1 MIIHTPNM
9 KKKYSKE
16 LVIGL
21 SVIAMMLILIF
32 GIDYLKGINVF
43 KASNY
48 YYASYTNVAGLA
60 QSAPVT
66 INGYKVGL
74 VREINYEY
82 DNPGHVKVEMSLDK
96 KLRVPQGTKAVLVCD
111 MLGTATIQLEMA
123 HNNNFHNVGDMLIGE
138 TAPGLLDGV
147 QKDVMPSLGSVME
160 KLDSLLSALNYIAT
174 NPALTNAVNRLD
186 DIMANVET
194 SSANLDRTMRS
205 MPSIASDAGVTMKN
219 VTEISKNLHSISSD
233 LSEVSA
239 QLKSTPIDS
248 TLNNVYQ
255 ITESLGDMT
264 RKLNSTNSSLGL
276 LLNDRGLYDNLNGSA
291 ASLDSLLRDVKKNP
305 KRYISIKLL

>member
-1 MIIHTPNM
+1 M

-16 LVIGL
+16 LIIGI
-21 SVIAMMLILIF
+21 SVAVMLLILIF
-32 GIDYLKGINVF
+32 GINYLKGINLF

-74 VREINYEY
+74 VREIDYEY
-82 DNPGHVKVEMSLDK
+82 DNPGHVRVEMSLDK
-96 KLRVPQGTKAVLVCD
+96 KLRVPKGTKAVLVCD
-111 MLGTATIQLEMA
+111 MLGTATIQLQMA
-123 HNNNFHNVGDMLIGE
+123 HNTDFHEIGDVLIGE

-147 QKDVMPSLGSVME
+147 QKDVMPSLGAVMA
-160 KLDSLLSALNYIAT
+160 KIDSLLTSLNYIVA
-174 NPALTNAVNRLD
+174 NPALVNSVNRLD
-186 DIMANVET
+186 DIMAHVET
-194 SSANLDRTMRS
+194 SSANLDRTLAS
-205 MPSIASDAGVTMKN
+205 MPVIASDAGVTMKN
-219 VTEISKNLHSISSD
+219 VTEISKNLHAISSD
-233 LSEVSA
+233 LSVVSA
-239 QLKSTPIDS
+239 QLKNMPVDS
-248 TLNNVYQ
+248 TLTNVYH
-255 ITESLGDMT
+255 ITESLEAMT
-264 RKLNSTNSSLGL
+264 KKLNSTNSSLGL

>member
-1 MIIHTPNM
+1 M

-194 SSANLDRTMRS
+194 SSANLDRTMKS

>member
-1 MIIHTPNM
+1 M

-160 KLDSLLSALNYIAT
+160 KLDSLLSALNDIAT

-194 SSANLDRTMRS
+194 SSANLDRTMKS

>member
-1 MIIHTPNM
+1 M

-239 QLKSTPIDS
+239 QLKNTPIDS

>member
-1 MIIHTPNM
+1 M

-16 LVIGL
+16 LIIGI
-21 SVIAMMLILIF
+21 SVAAMLLILIF
-32 GIDYLKGINVF
+32 GINYLKGINLF

-74 VREINYEY
+74 VREIDYEY
-82 DNPGHVKVEMSLDK
+82 NNPGHVRVEMSLDK
-96 KLRVPQGTKAVLVCD
+96 KLRVPKDTKAVLVCD
-111 MLGTATIQLEMA
+111 MLGTATIQLQMA
-123 HNNNFHNVGDMLIGE
+123 NSTDFHDVGDVLVGE

-147 QKDVMPSLGSVME
+147 QKDVMPSLGAVMT
-160 KLDSLLSALNYIAT
+160 KIDSLLTSLNYIVS
-174 NPALTNAVNRLD
+174 NPALVNSVNRLD
-186 DIMANVET
+186 DIMAHVET
-194 SSANLDRTMRS
+194 SSANLDKTLAS
-205 MPSIASDAGVTMKN
+205 MPLIATDAGVTMKN
-219 VTEISKNLHSISSD
+219 ATEISKNLQAISSD
-233 LSEVSA
+233 LSVVSS
-239 QLKSTPIDS
+239 QLKNMPIDS
-248 TLNNVYQ
+248 TLTNVYQ
-255 ITESLGDMT
+255 ITESLESMT
-264 RKLNSTNSSLGL
+264 KQLNSTNSSLGL

>member
-174 NPALTNAVNRLD
+174 NPALANAVNRLD

-194 SSANLDRTMRS
+194 SSANLDRTMKS

>member
-1 MIIHTPNM
+1 M

-21 SVIAMMLILIF
+21 SVAAMLLILIF
-32 GIDYLKGINVF
+32 GIDYLKGVNVF

-74 VREINYEY
+74 VREISYEY
-82 DNPGHVKVEMSLDK
+82 DNPGHIKVELSLDK
-96 KLRVPQGTKAVLVCD
+96 KLRVPKGTKAVLVCD
-111 MLGTATIQLEMA
+111 MLGTASIQLHMA
-123 HNNNFHNVGDMLIGE
+123 TSSDFHPVGDATIGE

-147 QKDVMPSLGSVME
+147 QKDVLPSLGSVMT
-160 KLDSLLSALNYIAT
+160 KIDSLLTALNAVVA
-174 NPALTNAVNRLD
+174 NPSLTGAVNRLD
-186 DIMANVET
+186 NIMANVET
-194 SSANLDRTMRS
+194 SSANLDRTMKA
-205 MPSIASDAGVTMKN
+205 MPTIASDAGTTMKN
-219 VTEISKNLHSISSD
+219 VTEISNSLRAISSD
-233 LSEVSA
+233 LSHVSA
-239 QLKSTPIDS
+239 QLKNMPIDS
-248 TLNNVYQ
+248 TLTNVHN
-255 ITESLGDMT
+255 ITESLDDMT
-264 RKLNSTNSSLGL
+264 KKLNSTNSSLGL

>member
-1 MIIHTPNM
+1 M

-96 KLRVPQGTKAVLVCD
+96 KLRVPKGTKAVLVCD

-123 HNNNFHNVGDMLIGE
+123 HNSDFHNVGDLLIGE

-147 QKDVMPSLGSVME
+147 QKDVMPSLGSVMT
-160 KLDSLLSALNYIAT
+160 KLDSLLSALNEIAT

-194 SSANLDRTMRS
+194 SSANLDRTMKS
-205 MPSIASDAGVTMKN
+205 MPAIASDAGVTMKN

-264 RKLNSTNSSLGL
+264 RKLNGTNSSLGL

>member
-1 MIIHTPNM
+1 M

-48 YYASYTNVAGLA
+48 YYASYSNVAGLA

-96 KLRVPQGTKAVLVCD
+96 KLRVPRGTKAVLVCD

>member
-1 MIIHTPNM
+1 M

-16 LVIGL
+16 LIIGI
-21 SVIAMMLILIF
+21 SVAVMLLILIF
-32 GIDYLKGINVF
+32 GINYLKGINLF

-74 VREINYEY
+74 VREIDYEY
-82 DNPGHVKVEMSLDK
+82 DNPGHVRVEMSLDK
-96 KLRVPQGTKAVLVCD
+96 KLRVPKGTKAVLVCD
-111 MLGTATIQLEMA
+111 MLGTATIQLQMA
-123 HNNNFHNVGDMLIGE
+123 HSTDFHEVGDMLIGE

-147 QKDVMPSLGSVME
+147 QKDVMPSLGAVMA
-160 KLDSLLSALNYIAT
+160 KIDSLLTSLNYIVS
-174 NPALTNAVNRLD
+174 NPALVNSVNRLD
-186 DIMANVET
+186 DIMAHVET
-194 SSANLDRTMRS
+194 SSANLDRTLAS
-205 MPSIASDAGVTMKN
+205 MPVIASDAGVTMKN
-219 VTEISKNLHSISSD
+219 VTEISKNLHTISSD
-233 LSEVSA
+233 LSVVSA
-239 QLKSTPIDS
+239 QLKNMPVDS
-248 TLNNVYQ
+248 TLTNVYH
-255 ITESLGDMT
+255 ITESLEAMT
-264 RKLNSTNSSLGL
+264 KKLNSTNSSLGL

>member
-1 MIIHTPNM
+1 M

-96 KLRVPQGTKAVLVCD
+96 KLRVPQGTKAVLLCD

>member
-1 MIIHTPNM
+1 M

-219 VTEISKNLHSISSD
+219 VTEISKNLHTISSD

-264 RKLNSTNSSLGL
+264 RKLNGTNSSLGL

>member
-1 MIIHTPNM
+1 M

-147 QKDVMPSLGSVME
+147 QKDVMPSLGSVIE

>member
-1 MIIHTPNM
+1 M

-194 SSANLDRTMRS
+194 SSANLDRTMKS

-255 ITESLGDMT
+255 LSL
-264 RKLNSTNSSLGL
+264 
-276 LLNDRGLYDNLNGSA
+276 
-291 ASLDSLLRDVKKNP
+291 
-305 KRYISIKLL
+305 IHI

>member
-1 MIIHTPNM
+1 M

-96 KLRVPQGTKAVLVCD
+96 KLRVPKGTKAVLVCD

-123 HNNNFHNVGDMLIGE
+123 HNSDFHNVGDLLIGE

-147 QKDVMPSLGSVME
+147 QKDVMPSLGSVMT
-160 KLDSLLSALNYIAT
+160 KLDSLLSDLNEIAT

-194 SSANLDRTMRS
+194 SSANLDRTMKS
-205 MPSIASDAGVTMKN
+205 MPAIASDAGVTMKN

-264 RKLNSTNSSLGL
+264 RKLNGTNSSLGL

>member
-1 MIIHTPNM
+1 M

-194 SSANLDRTMRS
+194 SSANLDRTMKS

-255 ITESLGDMT
+255 ITESLDDMT

>member
-1 MIIHTPNM
+1 M

-16 LVIGL
+16 LVIGI
-21 SVIAMMLILIF
+21 SVAAMLLVLIF
-32 GIDYLKGINVF
+32 GIDYLKGINLF

-48 YYASYTNVAGLA
+48 YYATYTNVAGLA

-82 DNPGHVKVEMSLDK
+82 DNPGHVRVELSLDK

-111 MLGTATIQLEMA
+111 MLGTASIQLHMA
-123 HNNNFHNVGDMLIGE
+123 PTTNFHDVGDILIGE
-138 TAPGLLDGV
+138 TSPGLLDGV
-147 QKDVMPSLGSVME
+147 QKDVLPSLGSVMT
-160 KLDSLLSALNYIAT
+160 KIDSLLTALNMIVA
-174 NPALTNAVNRLD
+174 NPALNNAVNRLD

-194 SSANLDRTMRS
+194 STVSLNQTMKS
-205 MPSIASDAGVTMKN
+205 MPTIANDASITMKN
-219 VTEISKNLHSISSD
+219 ATEISTKLNAISSD
-233 LSEVSA
+233 LAQLSA
-239 QLKSTPIDS
+239 QLKSAPIDS
-248 TLNNVYQ
+248 TLTNVYQ
-255 ITESLGDMT
+255 ITESLDDMT

-276 LLNDRGLYDNLNGSA
+276 LLNDRSLYDNLNGSA

>member
-1 MIIHTPNM
+1 M
-9 KKKYSKE
+9 KKKYTKE
-16 LVIGL
+16 LIIGI
-21 SVIAMMLILIF
+21 SVAVMLLILVF
-32 GIDYLKGINVF
+32 GINYLKGINLF

-96 KLRVPQGTKAVLVCD
+96 KLRVPKGTKAVLVCD
-111 MLGTATIQLEMA
+111 MLGTATIQLQMA
-123 HNNNFHNVGDMLIGE
+123 HNTDFHDVGDVLIGE

-147 QKDVMPSLGSVME
+147 QKDVMPTLGSVMT
-160 KLDSLLSALNYIAT
+160 KIDSLLTALNYIAS
-174 NPALTNAVNRLD
+174 NPALVNSVNRLD
-186 DIMANVET
+186 DIMAHVET
-194 SSANLDRTMRS
+194 SSANLDRSLAS
-205 MPSIASDAGVTMKN
+205 MPVLASDAGVTMKN
-219 VTEISKNLHSISSD
+219 ATEISNNLKTISAD
-233 LSEVSA
+233 LSVVSA
-239 QLKSTPIDS
+239 QLKNMPIDS
-248 TLNNVYQ
+248 TLTNVHH
-255 ITESLGDMT
+255 ITESLESMT
-264 RKLNSTNSSLGL
+264 QKLNSTNSSLGL

>member
-1 MIIHTPNM
+1 M

-255 ITESLGDMT
+255 ITESLDDMT

>member
-1 MIIHTPNM
+1 M

-147 QKDVMPSLGSVME
+147 QKDVMPSLGSVIE

-248 TLNNVYQ
+248 TFNNVYQ

>member
-1 MIIHTPNM
+1 M
-9 KKKYSKE
+9 KKKYTKE
-16 LVIGL
+16 LIIGI
-21 SVIAMMLILIF
+21 SVAVMLLILVF
-32 GIDYLKGINVF
+32 GINYLKGINLF

-96 KLRVPQGTKAVLVCD
+96 KLRVPKGTKAVLVCD
-111 MLGTATIQLEMA
+111 MLGTATIQLQMA
-123 HNNNFHNVGDMLIGE
+123 HNTDFHDVGDVLIGE

-147 QKDVMPSLGSVME
+147 QKDVMPTLGSVMT
-160 KLDSLLSALNYIAT
+160 KIDSLLTALNYIVS
-174 NPALTNAVNRLD
+174 NPALVNSVNRLD
-186 DIMANVET
+186 DIMAHVET
-194 SSANLDRTMRS
+194 SSANLDRSLAS
-205 MPSIASDAGVTMKN
+205 MPVLASDVGVTMKN
-219 VTEISKNLHSISSD
+219 ATEISNNLKTISAD
-233 LSEVSA
+233 LSVVSA
-239 QLKSTPIDS
+239 QLKNMPIDS
-248 TLNNVYQ
+248 TLANVHH
-255 ITESLGDMT
+255 ITESLESMT
-264 RKLNSTNSSLGL
+264 QKLNSTNSSLGL

>member
-1 MIIHTPNM
+1 M

-219 VTEISKNLHSISSD
+219 ATEISKNLHSISSD

>member
-1 MIIHTPNM
+1 M

-16 LVIGL
+16 LIIGI
-21 SVIAMMLILIF
+21 SVAVMLLILIF
-32 GIDYLKGINVF
+32 GINYLKGINLF

-74 VREINYEY
+74 VREIDYEY
-82 DNPGHVKVEMSLDK
+82 DNPGHVRVEMSLDK
-96 KLRVPQGTKAVLVCD
+96 KLRVPKGTKAVLVCD
-111 MLGTATIQLEMA
+111 MLGTATIQLQMA
-123 HNNNFHNVGDMLIGE
+123 HNTDFHEIGDVLIGE

-147 QKDVMPSLGSVME
+147 QKDVMPSLGAVMA
-160 KLDSLLSALNYIAT
+160 KIDSLLTSLNYIVS
-174 NPALTNAVNRLD
+174 NPALVNSVNRLD
-186 DIMANVET
+186 DIMAHVET
-194 SSANLDRTMRS
+194 SSANLDRTLAS
-205 MPSIASDAGVTMKN
+205 MPVIASDAGVTMKN
-219 VTEISKNLHSISSD
+219 VTEISKNLHVISSD
-233 LSEVSA
+233 LSVVSA
-239 QLKSTPIDS
+239 QLKNMPVDS
-248 TLNNVYQ
+248 TLTNVYQ
-255 ITESLGDMT
+255 ITESLEAMT

>member
-1 MIIHTPNM
+1 M

-21 SVIAMMLILIF
+21 SVAAMLLILIF
-32 GIDYLKGINVF
+32 GIDYLKGVNVF

-74 VREINYEY
+74 VREISYEY
-82 DNPGHVKVEMSLDK
+82 DNPGHIKVELSLDK
-96 KLRVPQGTKAVLVCD
+96 KLRVPKGTKAVLVCD
-111 MLGTATIQLEMA
+111 MLGTASIQLHMA
-123 HNNNFHNVGDMLIGE
+123 TSSDFHPVGDALIGE

-147 QKDVMPSLGSVME
+147 QKDVLPSLGSVMT
-160 KLDSLLSALNYIAT
+160 KIDSLLTALNAVVA
-174 NPALTNAVNRLD
+174 NPSLTGAVNRLD
-186 DIMANVET
+186 NIMANVET
-194 SSANLDRTMRS
+194 SSANLDRTMKA
-205 MPSIASDAGVTMKN
+205 MPTIASDAGTTMKN
-219 VTEISKNLHSISSD
+219 VTEISNSLRAISSD
-233 LSEVSA
+233 LSHVSA
-239 QLKSTPIDS
+239 QLKNMPIDS
-248 TLNNVYQ
+248 TLTNVHN
-255 ITESLGDMT
+255 ITESLDDMT
-264 RKLNSTNSSLGL
+264 KKLNSTNSSLGL

>member
-1 MIIHTPNM
+1 M

-255 ITESLGDMT
+255 ITESLGDIT
-264 RKLNSTNSSLGL
+264 RKLNGTNSSLGL

>member
-1 MIIHTPNM
+1 M

>member
-1 MIIHTPNM
+1 M
-9 KKKYSKE
+9 KMKYSKE
-16 LVIGL
+16 LIIGV
-21 SVIAMMLILIF
+21 SVVVMLLILIF
-32 GIDYLKGINVF
+32 GINYLKGVNLF

-74 VREINYEY
+74 VREIDYEY
-82 DNPGHVKVEMSLDK
+82 DNPGHVRVEMSLDK
-96 KLRVPQGTKAVLVCD
+96 KLRVPKGTKAVLVCD
-111 MLGTATIQLEMA
+111 MLGTATIQLHMA
-123 HNNNFHNVGDMLIGE
+123 ANSNFHDVGDVLIGE

-147 QKDVMPSLGSVME
+147 QKDVMPTLGSVMT
-160 KLDSLLSALNYIAT
+160 KIDSLLTALNAIVS
-174 NPALTNAVNRLD
+174 NPALTNSVNRLD
-186 DIMANVET
+186 DIMAHVET
-194 SSANLDRTMRS
+194 SSANLDRTMMS
-205 MPSIASDAGVTMKN
+205 MPVLATDAGVTMKN

-233 LSEVSA
+233 LAVVSA
-239 QLKSTPIDS
+239 QLKNMPIDS
-248 TLNNVYQ
+248 TLTNVYQ
-255 ITESLGDMT
+255 ITESLDDMT
-264 RKLNSTNSSLGL
+264 KKLNSTNSSLGL

>member
-1 MIIHTPNM
+1 M

-160 KLDSLLSALNYIAT
+160 KLDSLLSALNHIAT

>member
-1 MIIHTPNM
+1 M
-9 KKKYSKE
+9 KKKYTKE
-16 LVIGL
+16 LIIGI
-21 SVIAMMLILIF
+21 SVAVMLLILVF
-32 GIDYLKGINVF
+32 GINYLKGINLF

-82 DNPGHVKVEMSLDK
+82 DNPGHVRVEMSLDK
-96 KLRVPQGTKAVLVCD
+96 KLRVPKGTKAVLVSD
-111 MLGTATIQLEMA
+111 MLGTATIQLQMA
-123 HNNNFHNVGDMLIGE
+123 HNTDFHDVGDVLIGE

-147 QKDVMPSLGSVME
+147 QKDVMPTLGSVMT
-160 KLDSLLSALNYIAT
+160 KIDSLLTVLNYIVS
-174 NPALTNAVNRLD
+174 NPALVNSVNRLD
-186 DIMANVET
+186 DIMAHVET
-194 SSANLDRTMRS
+194 SSANLDRSLAS
-205 MPSIASDAGVTMKN
+205 MPVLTSDAGVTMKN
-219 VTEISKNLHSISSD
+219 ATEISNNLKTISAD
-233 LSEVSA
+233 LSVVSA
-239 QLKSTPIDS
+239 QLKNMPIDS
-248 TLNNVYQ
+248 TLTNVHH
-255 ITESLGDMT
+255 ITESLESMT
-264 RKLNSTNSSLGL
+264 QKLNSTNSSLGL

>member
-1 MIIHTPNM
+1 M
-9 KKKYSKE
+9 KKKYTKE
-16 LVIGL
+16 LIIGI
-21 SVIAMMLILIF
+21 SVAVMLLILVF
-32 GIDYLKGINVF
+32 GINYLKGINLF

-96 KLRVPQGTKAVLVCD
+96 KLRVPKGTKAVLVCD
-111 MLGTATIQLEMA
+111 MLGTATIQLQMA
-123 HNNNFHNVGDMLIGE
+123 HNTDFHDVGDVLIGE

-147 QKDVMPSLGSVME
+147 QKDVMPTLGSVMT
-160 KLDSLLSALNYIAT
+160 KIDSLLTELNYIVS
-174 NPALTNAVNRLD
+174 NPALVNSVNRLD
-186 DIMANVET
+186 DIMAHVET
-194 SSANLDRTMRS
+194 SSANLDRSLAS
-205 MPSIASDAGVTMKN
+205 MPVLASDAGVTMKN
-219 VTEISKNLHSISSD
+219 ATEISNNLKTISAD
-233 LSEVSA
+233 LSVVSA
-239 QLKSTPIDS
+239 QLKNMPIDS
-248 TLNNVYQ
+248 TLTNVHH
-255 ITESLGDMT
+255 ITESLESMT
-264 RKLNSTNSSLGL
+264 QKLNSTNSSLGL